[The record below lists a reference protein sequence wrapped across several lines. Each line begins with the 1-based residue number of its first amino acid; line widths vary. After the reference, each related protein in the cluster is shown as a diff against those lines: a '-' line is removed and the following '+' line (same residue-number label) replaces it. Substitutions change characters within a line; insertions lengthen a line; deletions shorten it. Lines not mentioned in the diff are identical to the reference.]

1 VKLELT
7 EPQQITLRDVL
18 TTAGLSV
25 RQIED
30 IFLLLSF
37 KRERVQLAFYYRA
50 QGMTYRKIGSVLG
63 VTEQAAFKMIK
74 NECKN
79 IAVYLRGSVNFYDD
93 SVPTYIDG

>member
-1 VKLELT
+1 MKLELT
-7 EPQQITLRDVL
+7 ELQQITLRDVL

-50 QGMTYRKIGSVLG
+50 CGLTFEEVGERIEIPRTTVQD
-63 VTEQAAFKMIK
+63 MIHRDC
-74 NECKN
+74 EN
-79 IAVYLRGSVNFYDD
+79 IAIYLRESSSF
-93 SVPTYIDG
+93 

>member
-18 TTAGLSV
+18 TTAGLST

-50 QGMTYRKIGSVLG
+50 QGMTQQEVADRVG
-63 VTEQAAFKMIK
+63 VAQRVIHYYLTGELAEIS
-74 NECKN
+74 E
-79 IAVYLRGSVNFYDD
+79 YLRHDLCIIS
-93 SVPTYIDG
+93 